1 MAPTSFIPCNSAQR
15 SRQDAALAQ
24 INPAGIHII
33 RFGVEE
39 DLDKNIAF
47 IRESSS
53 PSLQRRGSMYFIRHD
68 PAFEVEDWYERSG
81 ESPNLLP
88 MIGSRRGAGR
98 MNKAD
103 GQDTADRLSAVVANS
118 LDTQAKTQDLA
129 RRAYQSRTQF
139 HRLFR
144 IVVEETPAAMRR
156 RLLLERAAYQLGHT
170 GASVTDV
177 ALDAN
182 YGSLEAFTR
191 AFRRAFRISPSIY
204 RRMREPHFHLPATN
218 KVHFFALG
226 SSTSGSSTKGGR
238 DMDLFD
244 RFAGNDSWHTRRLL
258 QYASTLTEEQLDRQL
273 PIVVELLPWRES
285 NKTLRQL
292 LENIVFTKEV
302 WTAALAG
309 ADMDVNSPSKSQR
322 SPQAMLQRLE
332 KTDTELHRI
341 LGDVRSRSSWD
352 DTFVDALC
360 EPAETFTYGGVFA
373 HIMTFNAHRR
383 LMALD
388 ALRQLGVQTEGFGDP
403 MEYEEGVAPWSQLV
417 AAQVP

>member
-1 MAPTSFIPCNSAQR
+1 M
-15 SRQDAALAQ
+15 D
-24 INPAGIHII
+24 
-33 RFGVEE
+33 
-39 DLDKNIAF
+39 
-47 IRESSS
+47 
-53 PSLQRRGSMYFIRHD
+53 
-68 PAFEVEDWYERSG
+68 
-81 ESPNLLP
+81 
-88 MIGSRRGAGR
+88 
-98 MNKAD
+98 KAD
-103 GQDTADRLSAVVANS
+103 GQDAAGRLTAIVTNS

-144 IVVEETPAAMRR
+144 TVVEETPAAMRR

-170 GASVTDV
+170 RMSVTDI

-191 AFRRAFRISPSIY
+191 AFRKAFRTSPSIY
-204 RRMREPHFHLPATN
+204 RRLRDSHFHLPARN
-218 KVHFFALG
+218 RIHFFAPASLA
-226 SSTSGSSTKGGR
+226 TSGSSTRGG

-258 QYASTLTEEQLDRQL
+258 EYAGTLTEEQLDRPL
-273 PIVVELLPWRES
+273 PTVVEMLPWRES

-292 LENIVFTKEV
+292 LENIIFTKEV
-302 WTAALAG
+302 WTAALSG
-309 ADMDVNSPSKSQR
+309 AEMDMNGPAKSQR
-322 SPQAMLQRLE
+322 SPQAMLKRLE
-332 KTDTELHRI
+332 KTDAELDRI
-341 LGDVRSRSSWD
+341 LGDIRNRSAWD

-360 EPAETFTYGGVFA
+360 EPAETFTFGGVFA

-403 MEYEEGVAPWSQLV
+403 MEYEESVAPWNQQV
-417 AAQVP
+417 ALKAP

>member
-1 MAPTSFIPCNSAQR
+1 
-15 SRQDAALAQ
+15 
-24 INPAGIHII
+24 
-33 RFGVEE
+33 
-39 DLDKNIAF
+39 
-47 IRESSS
+47 
-53 PSLQRRGSMYFIRHD
+53 
-68 PAFEVEDWYERSG
+68 
-81 ESPNLLP
+81 
-88 MIGSRRGAGR
+88 

-103 GQDTADRLSAVVANS
+103 GQDTADRLSAIVANS

-129 RRAYQSRTQF
+129 RQAYQSRTQF

-144 IVVEETPAAMRR
+144 TVVEETPAAMRR

-170 GASVTDV
+170 GMSVTDI

-191 AFRRAFRISPSIY
+191 AFRKAFRTSPSIY
-204 RRMREPHFHLPATN
+204 RRMRDPHFHLPAFN
-218 KVHFFALG
+218 KIHFFAP
-226 SSTSGSSTKGGR
+226 GSSTKGGK

-258 QYASTLTEEQLDRQL
+258 ECAGTLTEEQLDRPL
-273 PIVVELLPWRES
+273 PTVVELLPWRES

-302 WTAALAG
+302 WTAALSG
-309 ADMDVNSPSKSQR
+309 ADMDMSGPPKSQR
-322 SPQAMLQRLE
+322 SPKALLQRLE
-332 KTDTELHRI
+332 KTDAELDRV
-341 LGDVRSRSSWD
+341 LGDIRNRSGWD

-403 MEYEEGVAPWSQLV
+403 MEYEESVAPWNQRV
-417 AAQVP
+417 ALKMP